1 CRLTNLGWLQRHKKK
16 EKQSARECLKKV
28 GWEKYGDNQIGEL
41 SGGQQQRV
49 FLARALAQKAEY
61 FFLDEP
67 FVGIDVSSEEVIINI
82 LKKLRDQGKTIFVVH
97 HDLTKVEAYY
107 DELILLNKLLVSAGP
122 VKEVFQKDIM
132 QKAYQVPYSFLS
144 SVGGNV

>member
-1 CRLTNLGWLQRHKKK
+1 MQD
-16 EKQSARECLKKV
+16 
-28 GWEKYGDNQIGEL
+28 YGKRQISEL

-82 LKKLRDQGKTIFVVH
+82 LKNLRDQGKTIFVVH
-97 HDLTKVEAYY
+97 HDLTKVESYF
-107 DELILLNKLLVSAGP
+107 DELILLNKLLVSVGSEN
-122 VKEVFQKDIM
+122 EVFQKNIM
-132 QKAYQVPYSFLS
+132 Q
-144 SVGGNV
+144 